1 MRRIEDARKK
11 YEEITV
17 PDELSKRI
25 LTEIRKSDEQRKKK
39 KVRFWCSRYGAA
51 AALLVVMFTVGLN
64 TSVTFAEAD

>member
-25 LTEIRKSDEQRKKK
+25 LTEIRKSDEQCCLGVADTGQQR
-39 KVRFWCSRYGAA
+39 RFW
-51 AALLVVMFTVGLN
+51 L
-64 TSVTFAEAD
+64 